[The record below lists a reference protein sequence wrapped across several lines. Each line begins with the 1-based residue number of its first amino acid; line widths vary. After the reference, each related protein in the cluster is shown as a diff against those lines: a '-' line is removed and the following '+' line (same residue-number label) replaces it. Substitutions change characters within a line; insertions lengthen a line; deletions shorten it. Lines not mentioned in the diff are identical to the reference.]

1 MNENAIKTLTFIQ
14 SQMKKHEETLS
25 LLQELVEGVITSKL
39 APLIVTMPDGRIF
52 ARRQG
57 EGIDTFID
65 VIEAL
70 GVERVKQEE
79 IYVNRIP
86 LISDTEY
93 PSPSSKGRRKR
104 KKQKKRGSYY
114 YASETNTITK
124 EAILNKIAK
133 RLGEKIEI
141 ISNPNNDDT

>member
-65 VIEAL
+65 VIESL
-70 GVERVKQEE
+70 GVERVKKENIE
-79 IYVNRIP
+79 VNGIP

-93 PSPSSKGRRKR
+93 LDSKG
-104 KKQKKRGSYY
+104 KKKTKKRGSYY
-114 YASETNTITK
+114 YASQTNTITK
-124 EAILNKIAK
+124 EVILNEIAK
-133 RLGEKIEI
+133 CLGEKIEI
-141 ISNPNNDDT
+141 ISNPNPKNQKKDDT